1 MLVHATRFLKH
12 MRGGAQAHLLE
23 GGDGHFYI
31 TKFRE
36 NPQHLRILVNE
47 WISSRLLEYLRIAAP
62 RVAIVELDKSF
73 LAREPDVKIRLVSKE
88 MPVSAGWHFG
98 SRYPGHPDRDAAYDY
113 LPDCLLSQVYNLRHF
128 LGAFVFDKWT
138 ANSDSRQ
145 AIFVRQRIKE
155 WLDDPD
161 GSPRGASPLA
171 KGFIAL
177 MIDHGYAFDGPH
189 WEFSDS
195 PMQGF
200 YFRPVVYREV
210 RKLDDF
216 EPWLTRAREAPSEL
230 FDGILRDLPR
240 QWLPDGDDD
249 PVERLVEQLYRR
261 RKLVTDL
268 IERSATSRSSYF
280 PSWTNG
286 AW

>member
-1 MLVHATRFLKH
+1 MLVHATRFLRH

-23 GGDGHFYI
+23 GGDGHFYV

-36 NPQHLRILVNE
+36 NPQHIRILVNE
-47 WISSRLLEYLRIAAP
+47 WIASRLLEYLRIAAP
-62 RVAIVELDKSF
+62 KVAIVELDESF
-73 LAREPDVKIRLVSKE
+73 LSRERDVKIRLVTRE

-98 SRYPGHPDRDAAYDY
+98 SRFPGNPDRDAVYDY
-113 LPDCLLSQVYNLRHF
+113 LPDSLLAQVSNLRHF
-128 LGAFVFDKWT
+128 LGVFAFDKWT

-145 AIFVRQRIKE
+145 SIFVRQRIKE

-161 GSPRGASPLA
+161 ESPRGPSPLA

-200 YFRPVVYREV
+200 YFRPMVYQGV
-210 RKLDDF
+210 RKLDDV
-216 EPWLTRAREAPSEL
+216 EPWLTRIREAPAEL

-240 QWLPDGDDD
+240 QWLPGGDEA
-249 PVERLVEQLYRR
+249 PAERLVEQLYRR
-261 RKLVTDL
+261 RKLVAGL
-268 IERSATSRSSYF
+268 IGSSAAARPAYF

-286 AW
+286 AG

>member
-1 MLVHATRFLKH
+1 MLVHATRFLRH

-23 GGDGHFYI
+23 GGDGYFYV

-36 NPQHLRILVNE
+36 NPQHVRILVNE

-62 RVAIVELDKSF
+62 KVAIVELDEPF
-73 LAREPDVKIRLVSKE
+73 LAREQDVKIRLVTRE

-98 SRYPGHPDRDAAYDY
+98 SRFPGNPDRDAVYDY
-113 LPDCLLSQVYNLRHF
+113 LPDSLLGQVQNLRHF
-128 LGAFVFDKWT
+128 LGVFAFDKWA

-145 AIFVRQRIKE
+145 SIFVRQRIRE
-155 WLDDPD
+155 WLEEPD
-161 GSPRGASPLA
+161 LPSRGSSPLA

-189 WEFSDS
+189 WEFNDS

-200 YFRPVVYREV
+200 YFRPMVYQGV

-216 EPWLTRAREAPSEL
+216 EPWLTRIREAPAEL

-240 QWLPDGDDD
+240 QWLPGGDDA
-249 PVERLVEQLYRR
+249 PAERLVEQLYRR
-261 RKLVTDL
+261 RKLVAGL
-268 IERSATSRSSYF
+268 IESSAAARPAYF

-286 AW
+286 AG

>member
-1 MLVHATRFLKH
+1 

-23 GGDGHFYI
+23 GGDGYFYV

-36 NPQHLRILVNE
+36 NPQHVRILVNE
-47 WISSRLLEYLRIAAP
+47 WISSRLLEYLRVAAP
-62 RVAIVELDKSF
+62 KVAIVELDAPF
-73 LAREPDVKIRLVSKE
+73 LKREPDVKIRLVTKE

-98 SRYPGHPDRDAAYDY
+98 SRFPGNPDRDAVYDY
-113 LPDCLLSQVYNLRHF
+113 LPDSLLAQVQNLRHF
-128 LGAFVFDKWT
+128 LAVFAFDKWT

-145 AIFVRQRIKE
+145 SIFVRQRIKE

-161 GSPRGASPLA
+161 VPPRSSSPLT

-189 WEFSDS
+189 WEFNDS

-200 YFRPVVYREV
+200 YFRPMVYQSV

-216 EPWLTRAREAPSEL
+216 EPWLTRIREAPAEL

-240 QWLPDGDDD
+240 QWLPGGDEA
-249 PVERLVEQLYRR
+249 PAERLVEQLYRR
-261 RKLVTDL
+261 RKLVPDL
-268 IERSATSRSSYF
+268 IESSAAARPAYF
-280 PSWTNG
+280 PAWTNG
-286 AW
+286 A